1 MTEQNSQY
9 YFYTSI
15 QYYILILLTLVFL
28 ILNTGTTVDAVPTTK
43 LGNRVN
49 TSDPNLEAQE
59 IFQGLNAPTTMSFLG
74 LDDLLV
80 LERNGTVMRI
90 TNSVLSTEPLLNA
103 SVYSKGEGGLL
114 GIAVSNKSHDQ
125 NVFLYYVERNGSSI
139 SNRLYKYELS
149 NNKLINPMLLLDL
162 PADWSGIHNGG
173 KLIFGPDSNLYL
185 VVGDIGGHRT
195 LTQNHRDSEQ
205 AIGSV
210 IYRLAIDGEILQND
224 ILGTQDPFNKFYAY
238 GIRNSFGLDFDP
250 VTGNLWDTENGP
262 NKGDEINLVKPGFNS
277 GWGRVSGIWESFQRD
292 KYGWSSENR
301 VAGQPADLTE
311 FEGKGKYSAPELIW
325 ETTVAPTALI
335 FFDSDRLGNE
345 YLNDLFVGDYK
356 NGNIYH
362 LDLNEERDDLALNGS
377 LRDRIVS
384 DFQESRASLF
394 AELPGRVTDMQI
406 SPDGYLYIL
415 LSTKDE
421 RNGLIYRISSK

>member
-139 SNRLYKYELS
+139 SNRLYKYE
-149 NNKLINPMLLLDL
+149 
-162 PADWSGIHNGG
+162 
-173 KLIFGPDSNLYL
+173 
-185 VVGDIGGHRT
+185 
-195 LTQNHRDSEQ
+195 
-205 AIGSV
+205 
-210 IYRLAIDGEILQND
+210 
-224 ILGTQDPFNKFYAY
+224 
-238 GIRNSFGLDFDP
+238 
-250 VTGNLWDTENGP
+250 
-262 NKGDEINLVKPGFNS
+262 
-277 GWGRVSGIWESFQRD
+277 
-292 KYGWSSENR
+292 
-301 VAGQPADLTE
+301 
-311 FEGKGKYSAPELIW
+311 
-325 ETTVAPTALI
+325 
-335 FFDSDRLGNE
+335 
-345 YLNDLFVGDYK
+345 
-356 NGNIYH
+356 
-362 LDLNEERDDLALNGS
+362 
-377 LRDRIVS
+377 
-384 DFQESRASLF
+384 
-394 AELPGRVTDMQI
+394 
-406 SPDGYLYIL
+406 
-415 LSTKDE
+415 
-421 RNGLIYRISSK
+421 